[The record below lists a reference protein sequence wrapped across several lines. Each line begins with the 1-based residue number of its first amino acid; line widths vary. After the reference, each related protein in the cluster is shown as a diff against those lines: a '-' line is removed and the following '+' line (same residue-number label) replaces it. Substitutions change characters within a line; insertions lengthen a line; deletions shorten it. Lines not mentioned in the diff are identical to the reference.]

1 MALFNRGSTMHL
13 CTAGLRRTVLVLSL
27 LVLVGACRQ
36 PNPSVQSYLKGR
48 VAVDSAG
55 VTVDD
60 YSDFRVL
67 ALRPDGRQ
75 VDTLGHAHTDRDGR
89 FRMTITAPD
98 RGIYSLSLWDREGR
112 KRLAGTDYVVASG
125 DTATLHVTLPLG
137 QQSLR
142 PKSPENQALRSYRN
156 VIAVHRR
163 MLTRRLRPDAYGFNV
178 LVQNVRLTS
187 STLWSLHDRY
197 PDTYVGQFSALQS
210 LSFLEGWNDSLVVA
224 RARQIDPSSLRHVDA
239 VRIARR
245 AKARRHGHQAALDL
259 LDTLEAQA
267 SQPQHRA
274 GVKAARIQTF
284 MDSMQNKAA
293 QSAAQRLRAEHTNS
307 QWAEWA
313 SGVQYAANHLQ
324 SGMTAPNLTV
334 RTLAGD
340 TLSLRGLQGRP
351 VVLEYYRPGTDLYAL
366 QRPLRNA
373 LYEFSRPDSVAFV
386 SISLEPDSL
395 VNRAFLRGR
404 RLPGNKVIAPRG
416 FEDPLATRYNV
427 VQVPTWFLIDRWG
440 TIVDQYRAS
449 ALPALRQDLLQ
460 RLLDASAAPPIP
472 TR

>member
-13 CTAGLRRTVLVLSL
+13 CTADLRRSVLVLGL
-27 LVLVGACRQ
+27 LVLAGACRQ
-36 PNPSVQSYLKGR
+36 PNSSVKSYLKGQ

-60 YSDFRVL
+60 YSGFRVL
-67 ALRPDGRQ
+67 VLRPDGRQ
-75 VDTLGHAHTDRDGR
+75 VDTLGYAGTDRDGR

-98 RGIYSLSLWDREGR
+98 RGIYSLSLWGRQGR
-112 KRLAGTDYVVASG
+112 KRLASTDYVVASG
-125 DTATLHVTLPLG
+125 DTATLRVTLPLA
-137 QQSLR
+137 QQPLR

-156 VIAVHRR
+156 VLAIHRR
-163 MLTRRLRPDAYGFNV
+163 MLTRRLRSDAYGFNI

-187 STLWSLHDRY
+187 STLWSLQDRY
-197 PDTYVGQFSALQS
+197 PGTYVGQFAALQS
-210 LSFLEGWNDSLVVA
+210 LSLLEGWNDSLVVT
-224 RARQIDPSSLRHVDA
+224 RARQIDPSTPRHGDA
-239 VRIARR
+239 VHTARR
-245 AKARRHGHQAALDL
+245 AEARRHGHQAALDL

-267 SQPQHRA
+267 SGPQHRA
-274 GVKAARIQTF
+274 GIKGARIQAF
-284 MDSMQNKAA
+284 LDSMQIKAA
-293 QSAAQRLRAEHTNS
+293 LSAAQQLRAEHPNS

-324 SGMTAPNLTV
+324 TGMTAPNLTV

-340 TLSLRGLQGRP
+340 TLSLQALQGRP
-351 VVLEYYRPGTDLYAL
+351 VVLEYYRPGIDLYTL

-373 LYEFSRPDSVAFV
+373 LYEFSRPDSVAFI

-395 VNRAFLRGR
+395 ANRAFLHGR

-416 FEDPLATRYNV
+416 SKDPLATRYNV
-427 VQVPTWFLIDRWG
+427 VHVPTWFLIDRSG
-440 TIVDQYRAS
+440 KIVDQYQAS
-449 ALPALRQDLLQ
+449 ALPALRQDLLR
-460 RLLDASAAPPIP
+460 RLLDPSAVPPIP